1 MHSRRPSLPLSRAAV
16 PSGRP
21 GRCPRGTNPREERG
35 GAGDGAAV
43 GAEPRF
49 PQPLRRQ
56 LHRGCQ
62 PPPRGQVRSRRGPEA
77 VPARPRC
84 RQRAGSPSRPVRPR
98 SFQEPYGCPTPVAA
112 LVGSPGGGS
121 RSLQGLPAPLREPL
135 GCPDGASVGH
145 GRQWCR
151 RRERPPGGARRKRR
165 APGGRQCLLSAAGG
179 AGGPGRAGRC
189 RGRGPGRSQA
199 AAGPSRAPH
208 ALAQRGPGRGGGT
221 LDRGAAPAR
230 SRRRAPSR
238 RYGRAAH
245 PDGAAA
251 RAGRGEPGARQR
263 GSVARRG
270 AEHRRGSPRRI
281 PRHWRP
287 PPGRPAAPGGSGG
300 EAAVAARGWG
310 VGRARSA
317 SIAEKER
324 SSTGPVAAVAHGGLM
339 EEAGRLL
346 PLPSC

>member
-77 VPARPRC
+77 APARPRC

-179 AGGPGRAGRC
+179 AGGPGRAG
-189 RGRGPGRSQA
+189 PGG
-199 AAGPSRAPH
+199 AGGA
-208 ALAQRGPGRGGGT
+208 GRGG
-221 LDRGAAPAR
+221 A
-230 SRRRAPSR
+230 RRRR
-238 RYGRAAH
+238 GRAALRT
-245 PDGAAA
+245 PSPRGDLAVAEVPWTEAPRPPGAAGGHRAAGTGGLRTPTA
-251 RAGRGEPGARQR
+251 RLREPGGGSRVPGSGAAWLGAERSTGGGPLTGFR
-263 GSVARRG
+263 GTGGPHRAAPPRRG
-270 AEHRRGSPRRI
+270 GREGRRR
-281 PRHWRP
+281 WRP
-287 PPGRPAAPGGSGG
+287 
-300 EAAVAARGWG
+300 G
-310 VGRARSA
+310 VGVW
-317 SIAEKER
+317 E
-324 SSTGPVAAVAHGGLM
+324 GLGAH
-339 EEAGRLL
+339 R
-346 PLPSC
+346 